1 MQSFN
6 YFRTII
12 IKIITF
18 FNLIRKFMI
27 INKKKSEIS
36 FQSKLT
42 KGLLLLF
49 LINNF

>member
-6 YFRTII
+6 FFRTII

-27 INKKKSEIS
+27 INKKKNEIS

-42 KGLLLLF
+42 KGLLLF